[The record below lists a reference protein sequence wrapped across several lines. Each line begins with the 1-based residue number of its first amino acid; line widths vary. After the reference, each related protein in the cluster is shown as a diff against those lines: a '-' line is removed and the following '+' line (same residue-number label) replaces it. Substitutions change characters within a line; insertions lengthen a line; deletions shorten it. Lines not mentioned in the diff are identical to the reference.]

1 MGDKMMTLTPA
12 EELESFNPFRLVSYT
27 LYANILTQVLTI
39 ILLIVLIVAIIY
51 GLILLR
57 QFVTTYTAS
66 HEKHPR
72 DP

>member
-1 MGDKMMTLTPA
+1 MTLTPI
-12 EELESFNPFRLVSYT
+12 EESETLNPFRLASYT

-39 ILLIVLIVAIIY
+39 ILLIVLIIAIIY

-66 HEKHPR
+66 HENHLR